1 MALTDIVLM
10 GILLAY
16 QSSPEPAR
24 GPEPREPQLA
34 QELRKRVVEDQ
45 NVRQLAVDFLIAH
58 KINDGVLDEL
68 EPKAAAEFQA
78 LQKRFEEVD
87 RQNLKWLKAIV
98 ARHGWPGKSLVG
110 GQGAKDAWI
119 LVQHADHDR
128 EFQQQCLDL
137 MEALPKGEVDP
148 RDVGY
153 LIDRVLVG
161 AGKKQK
167 YGTQIELKGGK
178 AVPKPIE
185 NEAEVDARR
194 QSIGMEPLSDYLRS
208 VEKAYTAPK

>member
-1 MALTDIVLM
+1 MALIDIVLM
-10 GILLAY
+10 GILLAS
-16 QSSPEPAR
+16 QSSPEPAK
-24 GPEPREPQLA
+24 GSEPREPQLA

-45 NVRQLAVDFLIAH
+45 HVRQLAVDFLIAH

-128 EFQQQCLDL
+128 EFQRQCLDL

-167 YGTQIELKGGK
+167 YGTQVELKRGK

-194 QSIGMEPLSDYLRS
+194 QAIGMEPLSDYLRS